1 MLEKQ
6 TPGYL
11 TAELDSLL
19 SIKVGGVV
27 FYIGHL
33 KVSLDV
39 YLTLFYRLKPNNWLA
54 AFEQVRNELCKA
66 GLKDSVD
73 RTLMG
78 KSQ

>member
-54 AFEQVRNELCKA
+54 AFEQS
-66 GLKDSVD
+66 DM
-73 RTLMG
+73 T
-78 KSQ
+78 SQEWTVQSRPER